1 MSFISR
7 PVFCGAIILTAWVR
21 AAEIEPAARV
31 AIVDVPSGGEAVEA
45 KITARGT
52 IHLLYNFDGIPYY
65 VKSSNHGASFS
76 SPLRVVNVESRK
88 PGLVFSGEAL
98 AVGKGDAVYVA
109 MSTNNWK
116 LKLPNVPEGLVYA
129 TLTPGAKA
137 FTPARSFNQRPSEGF
152 SLAADDNGNVAATW
166 LAGKLYA
173 NLSRDGG
180 KTFTANAEI
189 NPAYNPCDCCTTQ
202 AAFGADGDL
211 AVLYREET
219 NNERDMYLVLLANDG
234 SQSRTRVS
242 STLWKI
248 NGCPMTYFA
257 LSTTKE
263 GYIAAW
269 PTKGE
274 IYFAR
279 LDRNGRV
286 LPPGEIKTAGRSGMR
301 SGVVALSA
309 SDGTTLI
316 AWRHQEE
323 VTWQIYDL
331 EGRPQGALGSIK
343 SAGKGAAGIV
353 DEKGR
358 FILFR

>member
-1 MSFISR
+1 MGFVSR
-7 PVFCGAIILTAWVR
+7 LVFCGAIILTAWVR

-31 AIVDVPSGGEAVEA
+31 AIVNVPNGGEAVEA
-45 KITARGT
+45 KVSARGT

-65 VKSSNHGASFS
+65 IKSSNRGASFS
-76 SPLRVVNVESRK
+76 SPLRVVNEESRR
-88 PGLVFSGEAL
+88 PGLVFSGAAL

-109 MSTNNWK
+109 MSTNNWQ

-129 TLTPGAKA
+129 TLTSGAKA
-137 FTPARSFNQRPSEGF
+137 FTPVRSFNQRPSEGF

-173 NLSRDGG
+173 NRSGDGG

-189 NPAYNPCDCCTTQ
+189 NPAYDPCDCCTTQ
-202 AAFGADGDL
+202 AVFAGGDL

-219 NNERDMYLVLLANDG
+219 NNERDMYLVLLAKDG
-234 SQSRTRVS
+234 NQSRSRVS

-279 LDRNGRV
+279 LDRKGKV

-316 AWRHQEE
+316 AWRHQDELG
-323 VTWQIYDL
+323 WQIYDL
-331 EGRPQGALGSIK
+331 EGRPQGALGSTK

>member
-1 MSFISR
+1 
-7 PVFCGAIILTAWVR
+7 V
-21 AAEIEPAARV
+21 
-31 AIVDVPSGGEAVEA
+31 
-45 KITARGT
+45 
-52 IHLLYNFDGIPYY
+52 
-65 VKSSNHGASFS
+65 
-76 SPLRVVNVESRK
+76 
-88 PGLVFSGEAL
+88 
-98 AVGKGDAVYVA
+98 
-109 MSTNNWK
+109 
-116 LKLPNVPEGLVYA
+116 
-129 TLTPGAKA
+129 
-137 FTPARSFNQRPSEGF
+137 RSFNQQPSEGF
-152 SLAADDNGNVAATW
+152 SLAADDHGNVAATW

-173 NLSRDGG
+173 NLSHDGG
-180 KTFTANAEI
+180 RTFTANAEI
-189 NPAYNPCDCCTTQ
+189 NPAYDPCDCCTTQ
-202 AAFGADGDL
+202 AVYGADGDL

-219 NNERDMYLVLLANDG
+219 DNQRDMYLVLVAKDG

-242 STLWKI
+242 STLWNI

-257 LSTTKE
+257 LSATKE

-274 IYFAR
+274 IYFAH
-279 LDRNGRV
+279 LDRKGKV

-323 VTWQIYDL
+323 IGWQIYDL
-331 EGRPQGALGSIK
+331 EGRPRGAPGSIK

-353 DEKGR
+353 DEHGR

>member
-1 MSFISR
+1 
-7 PVFCGAIILTAWVR
+7 
-21 AAEIEPAARV
+21 
-31 AIVDVPSGGEAVEA
+31 
-45 KITARGT
+45 
-52 IHLLYNFDGIPYY
+52 
-65 VKSSNHGASFS
+65 
-76 SPLRVVNVESRK
+76 
-88 PGLVFSGEAL
+88 VFSGDAL
-98 AVGKGDAVYVA
+98 AVGKGDVVYVA
-109 MSTNNWK
+109 MSTNNWQ
-116 LKLPNVPEGLVYA
+116 LKLPNVAEGLLYA
-129 TLTPGAKA
+129 TLTSDAKA
-137 FTPARSFNQRPSEGF
+137 FTPVRSFNQRPSEGF
-152 SLAADDNGNVAATW
+152 SLAADDKGNVAATW

-173 NLSRDGG
+173 NRSRDGG

-219 NNERDMYLVLLANDG
+219 NNERDMYLVLLAKDG
-234 SQSRTRVS
+234 SQLRTRVS

-257 LSTTKE
+257 LSATKE

-279 LDRNGRV
+279 LDRKGKV

-323 VTWQIYDL
+323 LGWQIYDL
-331 EGRPQGALGSIK
+331 EGRPQGPPGSIK
-343 SAGKGAAGIV
+343 SAGKGAAGV
-353 DEKGR
+353 VEENGH